1 MEILQ
6 IILYIIIIIGIILI
20 GYALIYNKIKTQILK
35 INSVESEIDES
46 LRVKYDLLVKIIS
59 EIKKIEKDIDKFNDF
74 EKIKDE
80 NLSSF
85 EFERKLA
92 DVESDVYTIRND
104 NNKLVKNNTFNDL
117 WYEMTNLNT
126 KIKAEEKYYN
136 ENTTIYNE
144 LVTKFPSK
152 LIAVILRLNEKR
164 YFDGKNLYDKNVK
177 DFKI

>member
-46 LRVKYDLLVKIIS
+46 LRLKYDLLVKIIS

-117 WYEMTNLNT
+117 WYEITNLNT

-136 ENTTIYNE
+136 DNTTIYNE

-164 YFDGKNLYDKNVK
+164 YFDGKNMYDKNVK

>member
-46 LRVKYDLLVKIIS
+46 LRLKYDLLVKIIS

-85 EFERKLA
+85 EFKRKLA

-117 WYEMTNLNT
+117 WYEITNLNT

-164 YFDGKNLYDKNVK
+164 YFDGKNMYDKNVK

>member
-1 MEILQ
+1 M
-6 IILYIIIIIGIILI
+6 
-20 GYALIYNKIKTQILK
+20 IK
-35 INSVESEIDES
+35 N
-46 LRVKYDLLVKIIS
+46 
-59 EIKKIEKDIDKFNDF
+59 
-74 EKIKDE
+74 E

-92 DVESDVYTIRND
+92 DIESQIYTIRND
-104 NNKLVKNNTFNDL
+104 NTKLLKNNAFNDL
-117 WYEMTNLNT
+117 WYEITTLNS

-152 LIAVILRLNEKR
+152 IVSIILKLNEKK
-164 YFDGKNLYDKNVK
+164 YFDGKNMYDKNIK

>member
-1 MEILQ
+1 MQILE
-6 IILYIIIIIGIILI
+6 IILYIIIVICLILMV
-20 GYALIYNKIKTQILK
+20 YAIIYNKIKTQILK
-35 INSVESEIDES
+35 INSVESQIDES
-46 LRVKYDLLVKIIS
+46 LRGKYDLLVKIIS
-59 EIKKIEKDIDKFNDF
+59 EIKKTEKEIEKFNDI

-92 DVESDVYTIRND
+92 DIESEVYTIKND
-104 NNKLVKNNTFNDL
+104 NSKLLKNNTFNEL
-117 WYEMTNLNT
+117 WYEITNINT
-126 KIKAEEKYYN
+126 KIKAEKKYYN

-152 LIAVILRLNEKR
+152 VVAVILRLEEKK
-164 YFDGKNLYDKNVK
+164 YFDGKNMYDKNTK

>member
-1 MEILQ
+1 MEILK
-6 IILYIIIIIGIILI
+6 IILYLIIIIGIILI
-20 GYALIYNKIKTQILK
+20 GYAITYNKIKTQILK

-46 LRVKYDLLVKIIS
+46 LRQKYDLLVKIIS
-59 EIKKIEKDIDKFNDF
+59 EIKKIEKEIDKFNDF
-74 EKIKDE
+74 VKIKDE

-85 EFERKLA
+85 EFERKLS
-92 DVESDVYTIRND
+92 DYESEVYTIRND
-104 NNKLVKNNTFNDL
+104 NNKLMKNNTFNDL
-117 WYEMTNLNT
+117 WYEITNLNT

-152 LIAVILRLNEKR
+152 LIAVILRLKEKR
-164 YFDGKNLYDKNVK
+164 YFDGKNMYDKNIK